1 MSNNLSSKQLS
12 VIIFYWLSIDF
23 NEKEIKK
30 KSKLFG
36 YKIKNNKDLDKFFFE
51 LLMLNMWII
60 ENICEGLFTDT
71 EKNYDVLERFHQY
84 VYDSCVDKKIYSYKD
99 WVILT
104 TSLFIDYDEA
114 MRTEHPSSSLWVVAN
129 VFNER
134 LFGEINKDLGI
145 QLKMMSHIGLYM
157 ESLGKFL
164 IDIKEKYGLE

>member
-12 VIIFYWLSIDF
+12 EIIFYWFSSDF
-23 NEKEIKK
+23 NEKEIKRK
-30 KSKLFG
+30 YKSFG
-36 YKIKNNKDLDKFFFE
+36 YKIKNNKDFCIFSFE

-60 ENICEGLFTDT
+60 ENICEGLFADT
-71 EKNYDVLERFHQY
+71 ENNDDFLERFHQY
-84 VYDSCVDKKIYSYKD
+84 VYDRYVDKKIYSYRN
-99 WVILT
+99 WIIIT
-104 TSLFIDYDEA
+104 TSLFIYYDEA
-114 MRTEHPSSSLWVVAN
+114 MRTKHPSSSLWVVAN